1 MKPWRFEEAVIR
13 PTSSSMTVF
22 SRRRLLLGTAAAAL
36 PWAAQAQAPVWPA
49 KPIRLIV
56 PFPPGGTT
64 DVVTRLVATELS
76 KSLGQSVVVDN
87 KPGAG
92 TVLGVDLAAKS
103 PADGY
108 TLVTVANSFC
118 VNQTLVKN
126 LPYDGLR
133 DLRPVGL
140 MGMSEHVLATHPGSG
155 LKTVADLITAAKKQP
170 GKLSYASFGAGTS
183 AHISGAMLEAQA
195 GIEMI
200 HVPYKGQA
208 PALNDLIGG
217 QVTVMFGN
225 WPEFRQHVQSGK
237 LVALGMATAKRSPLA
252 PQIPTLAEQGLPL
265 ESNSWNGILTRSGTP
280 DALVQRLNTEINK
293 ALQAP
298 AVVQAFADGGIVSL
312 AASPERFASFI
323 RSETDKYAQVIRKAG
338 ITADN

>member
-1 MKPWRFEEAVIR
+1 MQ
-13 PTSSSMTVF
+13 
-22 SRRRLLLGTAAAAL
+22 RRDFILGAAAAIL
-36 PWAAQAQAPVWPA
+36 PWAAQAQTPAWPA

-64 DVVTRLVATELS
+64 DVVTRLIATELT
-76 KSLGQSVVVDN
+76 KSLGQPVVVDN

-92 TVLGVDLAAKS
+92 TVLGVDLAAKA

-155 LKTVADLITAAKKQP
+155 LKTVADLMAAAKKQP

-183 AHISGAMLEAQA
+183 AHIAGAMLEAQA

-252 PQIPTLAEQGLPL
+252 PHIPTLVEQGLAI

-280 DALVQRLNTEINK
+280 DAVVQRLNAEINK
-293 ALQAP
+293 ALQAH

-312 AASPERFASFI
+312 AATPERFAAFI

-338 ITADN
+338 ITAES